1 MNILFV
7 EAHSDN
13 PFDVRYG
20 SIQRTNL
27 LIRAC
32 ALCGHVDVAV
42 FSDKLVESDIYNCDV
57 ILSVVRHKNP
67 SALSEFIRKISLVFY
82 DSFHFFG
89 YINHEMERRIDIIVA
104 KGCYDKIVVRY
115 ASDAVKCGLLK
126 YGKRLIIDIDDSPI
140 SVRRNYLHKG
150 MSFIRYKYRQLMCRK
165 SHRMMEKLLERIDCA
180 FFSNEDDLI
189 TGNSIYLPNIPYY
202 EINSDYCDF
211 SKTKKRILF
220 VGLIDYEPNLDG
232 LTHFINK
239 ILPLIRNC
247 VPDVELSIVGKC
259 NRCSLPA
266 CFLDPKIIIK
276 GFVENL
282 HEEYVKSRVAVV
294 PIYKGA
300 GTNIKVL
307 EAFQMKRPCVTTLY
321 GARGHSC
328 VFENERDYYVSKT
341 DADFAKYVI
350 KMLLDQK
357 SNLSIS
363 KNANTKLMK
372 HYSKD
377 NFYKIVHDKI
387 VS

>member
-42 FSDKLVESDIYNCDV
+42 FSDKEVESNIYNCDV
-57 ILSVVRHKNP
+57 IISSICNKNP
-67 SALSEFIRKISLVFY
+67 SALSEFVRKISLVFH
-82 DSFHFFG
+82 DSFRFFG
-89 YINHEMERRIDIIVA
+89 YINHEMERWIDIIVA
-104 KGCYDKIVVRY
+104 RGCYDKIVVRY

-140 SVRRNYLHKG
+140 TVRSNYLHKE
-150 MSFIRYKYRQLMCRK
+150 MSFFRYKYRQLMYRK
-165 SHRMMEKLLERIDCA
+165 SQRMMEKLLERIDCA

-189 TGNSIYLPNIPYY
+189 TGNSFYLPNIPYY

-220 VGLIDYEPNLDG
+220 VGLVDYEPNLDG
-232 LTHFINK
+232 LTHFINE

-259 NRCSLPA
+259 NRHSLPA

-276 GFVENL
+276 GFVDDL

-307 EAFQMKRPCVTTLY
+307 EAFQMKRPCVTTPY
-321 GARGHSC
+321 GARGHC
-328 VFENERDYYVSKT
+328 GIFENDKDFYISKT

-350 KMLLDQK
+350 KMLLDQE
-357 SNLSIS
+357 SNVSIS
-363 KNANTKLMK
+363 KNANTKLIMY
-372 HYSKD
+372 YSKD